1 MHCNLKYPT
10 EPDQINLSM
19 IKSIQKE
26 FGEKYMYGL
35 SDHTMTIETP
45 AFSLMLGA
53 NVVEKHYTVDKTL
66 EKSADHWLSVDPGQV
81 KEIVRLMDLSH
92 VMMGTSEVKECT
104 ESEERARMYA
114 RRSVVT
120 LRVVKAGEVFTPD
133 NIGCKRPG
141 TGISPK
147 VFSKILG
154 TTASQ
159 DIDDDT
165 LLTMDDVNIGLGG

>member
-1 MHCNLKYPT
+1 
-10 EPDQINLSM
+10 
-19 IKSIQKE
+19 
-26 FGEKYMYGL
+26 
-35 SDHTMTIETP
+35 
-45 AFSLMLGA
+45 
-53 NVVEKHYTVDKTL
+53 
-66 EKSADHWLSVDPGQV
+66 VDPGQV